1 MTRKTKGVKH
11 VHAPAGIKQQPVRIP
26 VQWLLL
32 ILALTAVAYLPS
44 LNGSFVWDDAR
55 YIENNPVAAGLVG
68 TPEQYPWS
76 SRAACDAAAAHGAAP
91 QRGRI

>member
-11 VHAPAGIKQQPVRIP
+11 IHAPAGIKQQPVRIP

-55 YIENNPVAAGLVG
+55 YIENNPLITTIFQV
-68 TPEQYPWS
+68 
-76 SRAACDAAAAHGAAP
+76 CHG
-91 QRGRI
+91 